1 LSTFVPWLGRGVHG
15 SPLSDSS
22 PPPVWATEVAIGA
35 AGNLQI
41 SWGSA
46 SGLSGRLGSAPCH

>member
-22 PPPVWATEVAIGA
+22 PPLWATEVAIGA